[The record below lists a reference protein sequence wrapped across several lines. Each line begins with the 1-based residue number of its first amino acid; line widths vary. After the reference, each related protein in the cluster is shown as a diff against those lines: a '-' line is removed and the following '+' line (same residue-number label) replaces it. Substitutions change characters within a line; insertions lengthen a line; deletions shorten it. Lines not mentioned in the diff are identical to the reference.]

1 MKQERNTKRKYSMQ
15 VMSTTTTKRKFRFT
29 KVFMLA
35 LELKVFIVE
44 PKKIWTFL
52 NAHSA
57 ISKLLT
63 FAGLPNLASHYIQ
76 TKESIIHHKK
86 TLPFHLPITDSPHRF
101 LVIIITDIALQKCRI
116 AYITYFTR
124 KHINY

>member
-57 ISKLLT
+57 ISKSLT
-63 FAGLPNLASHYIQ
+63 FAGLPNLASH
-76 TKESIIHHKK
+76 
-86 TLPFHLPITDSPHRF
+86 
-101 LVIIITDIALQKCRI
+101 
-116 AYITYFTR
+116 
-124 KHINY
+124 